1 MEILKYWKNGNDEY
15 FIKIRVENKNEF
27 YKWREGYFQQIK
39 YINFQTWEYE
49 LLDNCILKDHKYYK
63 KMEESIKDF
72 INKDDELWS
81 DDYYNYDANRM
92 CELDWWWK

>member
-1 MEILKYWKNGNDEY
+1 MEILKCWKKGNDEY

-49 LLDNCILKDHKYYK
+49 LLNNCILKDHKYYK
-63 KMEESIKDF
+63 KMEEEVEECIEINECWKDAYESYLC
-72 INKDDELWS
+72 NRDD
-81 DDYYNYDANRM
+81 
-92 CELDWWWK
+92 